1 MPENAAAE
9 HLAPPHLHDTEHVCR
24 AWHLTARTPHG
35 RVVTITTRSHPD
47 DLTLPPGWELIR

>member
-1 MPENAAAE
+1 MPTDRV
-9 HLAPPHLHDTEHVCR
+9 APPHFHDGDIPCYS
-24 AWHLTARTPHG
+24 WHLTARTPHG